1 MYSQKV
7 KELVSNLPNRGELGE
22 PSHRALGQNPI
33 CGDEVELFF
42 QVEGG
47 TVTDSRF
54 LARGCPA
61 ALASAAAV
69 TELCRSRSVAAC
81 LKLDSDTLLD
91 YLGGLPPHKTHGVEL
106 ALEVLREALR
116 EANS

>member
-1 MYSQKV
+1 MYSEKV
-7 KELVSNLPNRGELGE
+7 KELVSNLPNRGELLE

-42 QVEGG
+42 QVHEGM
-47 TVTDSRF
+47 VNECRF

-69 TELCRSRSVAAC
+69 TELCRSRNVTEC
-81 LKLDSDTLLD
+81 LRLDAEALLD
-91 YLGGLPPHKTHGVEL
+91 FLGGLPRHKLHGVEL
-106 ALEVLREALR
+106 ALDVLRDALQR
-116 EANS
+116 SR